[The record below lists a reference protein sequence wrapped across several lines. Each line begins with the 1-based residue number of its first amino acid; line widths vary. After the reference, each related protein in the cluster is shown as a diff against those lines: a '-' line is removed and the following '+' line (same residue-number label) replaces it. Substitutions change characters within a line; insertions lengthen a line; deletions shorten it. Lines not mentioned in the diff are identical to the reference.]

1 MKKNIGIVYGG
12 YSSEYKISIKSGEFI
27 FKILNNNPDWNVYKV
42 LLSKNSTSVI
52 LLDDTMEEV
61 NHDDFSF
68 KHGDNRVTFDAIYN
82 IIHGSPGE
90 TGEFSSLL
98 EKIGIPQTSCSSD
111 ICKLTFDKHEYVK
124 FINSLNLKT
133 AKQFFIKKGEEY
145 NVSDIVEKVGI
156 PCFVKPNKSGSSFG
170 ISKVKNKDLLNDKI
184 NYAFQEGDEVLV
196 ESFLDGKEV
205 SVGVVNIDGQ
215 RTILPITEI
224 RSKNEFFDFDAKYNG
239 ESDEI
244 TPGELKAGELDEIHK
259 MVNTI
264 YDNINLTGI
273 TRSEIILVNGIPH
286 LLETNTIPGFTEQSI
301 VPQQIKAAG
310 LSINKVIESQ
320 IKSLLY

>member
-1 MKKNIGIVYGG
+1 MKKNIGIAFGG

-27 FKILNNNPDWNVYKV
+27 FEILNKNPEWNVYKILV
-42 LLSKNSTSVI
+42 SNESTSV
-52 LLDDTMEEV
+52 LFSDDKMIEV
-61 NHDDFSF
+61 NQDDFSF
-68 KHGDNRVTFDAIYN
+68 EYDNNKIEFDAIYN

-98 EKIGIPQTSCSSD
+98 EGIGIPQTSCSSN

-124 FINSLNLKT
+124 FVNSLNIKT
-133 AKQFFIKKGEEY
+133 AKQFFIKKGDIY
-145 NVSDIVEKVGI
+145 NIDDIIEKTDI

-170 ISKVKNKDLLNDKI
+170 ISKVTSKDYLNEKI
-184 NYAFQEGDEVLV
+184 NYAFKEGDEVLV

-205 SVGVVNIDGQ
+205 SVGVINVDGK

-224 RSKNEFFDFDAKYNG
+224 ISKNEFFDFDAKYNG

-244 TPGELKAGELDEIHK
+244 TPGRLSKNELDGIHK
-259 MVNTI
+259 MINTI
-264 YDNINLTGI
+264 YDSINLSGI
-273 TRSEIILVNGIPH
+273 TRSEIILVHGIPH
-286 LLETNTIPGFTEQSI
+286 LLETNTIPGFTRQSI

-310 LSINKVIESQ
+310 LSINEIIENQ
-320 IKSLLY
+320 IKSLL

>member
-1 MKKNIGIVYGG
+1 MKKNIGIAYGG
-12 YSSEYKISIKSGEFI
+12 YSSEYDISIKSGEFI
-27 FKILNNNPDWNVYKV
+27 FEILNKNPDWNVYKV
-42 LLSKNSTSVI
+42 LVSKEKTSVLI
-52 LLDDTMEEV
+52 SGEKIEEI
-61 NHDDFSF
+61 NQDDFSF
-68 KHGDNRVTFDAIYN
+68 KYDNKKIEFDAIYN

-98 EKIGIPQTSCSSD
+98 EKIGVPQTSCSSK
-111 ICKLTFDKHEYVK
+111 ICRLTFDKHEYVK
-124 FINSLNLKT
+124 FINSLDLKT

-145 NVSDIVEKVGI
+145 NVDDIIKKTGI

-170 ISKVKNKDLLNDKI
+170 ISKVTNKDFLDDKI

-205 SVGVVNIDGQ
+205 SIGVINIDEQ

-244 TPGELKAGELDEIHK
+244 TPGDLTSNELNDIHK
-259 MVNTI
+259 MINTI

-273 TRSEIILVNGIPH
+273 TRSEIILVNGIPYI
-286 LLETNTIPGFTEQSI
+286 LETNTIPGFTKQSI

-310 LSINKVIESQ
+310 LSINDIIESQ
-320 IKSLLY
+320 IKSLL

>member
-1 MKKNIGIVYGG
+1 IAYGG
-12 YSSEYKISIKSGEFI
+12 YSSEYEISIKSGEFI
-27 FKILNNNPDWNVYKV
+27 FEILNKNPEWNIFKVLISKEKTSV
-42 LLSKNSTSVI
+42 LLSSDKI
-52 LLDDTMEEV
+52 EEI
-61 NHDDFSF
+61 NQEDFSF
-68 KHGDNRVTFDAIYN
+68 KFDNNKVKFDAIYN

-98 EKIGIPQTSCSSD
+98 EKIGIPHTSCSSK

-124 FINSLNLKT
+124 FINSFNLKT

-145 NVSDIVEKVGI
+145 NVDNIIEKTGI

-170 ISKVKNKDLLNDKI
+170 ISKVTNKDLLNEKI
-184 NYAFQEGDEVLV
+184 DYAFEEGDEVLI

-205 SVGVVNIDGQ
+205 SVGVINIDGQ

-224 RSKNEFFDFDAKYNG
+224 RSKNEFFDYDAKYNG

-244 TPGELKAGELDEIHK
+244 TPGELTTNELDDIHK
-259 MVNTI
+259 MINTI
-264 YDNINLTGI
+264 YDNINLSGI
-273 TRSEIILVNGIPH
+273 TRSEIILVGGIPH
-286 LLETNTIPGFTEQSI
+286 LLETNTIPGFTKQSI

-310 LSINKVIESQ
+310 LSINKIIESQ
-320 IKSLLY
+320 IKSLL

>member
-1 MKKNIGIVYGG
+1 MY
-12 YSSEYKISIKSGEFI
+12 IKS
-27 FKILNNNPDWNVYKV
+27 YYQ
-42 LLSKNSTSVI
+42 KNSTSVI

-145 NVSDIVEKVGI
+145 NVSDIIEKVGI

-170 ISKVKNKDLLNDKI
+170 ISKVKNKDLLNNKI

-244 TPGELKAGELDEIHK
+244 TPGELKAGELDKIHK

-320 IKSLLY
+320 IKSLL

>member
-1 MKKNIGIVYGG
+1 MKKNIGIAYGG
-12 YSSEYKISIKSGEFI
+12 YSSEYDISIKSGEFI
-27 FKILNNNPDWNVYKV
+27 FEILNKNPDWNVYKV
-42 LLSKNSTSVI
+42 LVSKEKTSVLI
-52 LLDDTMEEV
+52 SGEEIEEI
-61 NHDDFSF
+61 NQDDFSF
-68 KHGDNRVTFDAIYN
+68 KYDNKKIEFDAIYN

-98 EKIGIPQTSCSSD
+98 EKIGVPQTSCSSK
-111 ICKLTFDKHEYVK
+111 ICRLTFDKHEYVK
-124 FINSLNLKT
+124 FINSLDLKT

-145 NVSDIVEKVGI
+145 NVDDIIEKTGI

-170 ISKVKNKDLLNDKI
+170 ISKVTNKDFLDDKI

-205 SVGVVNIDGQ
+205 SIGVINIDEQ

-244 TPGELKAGELDEIHK
+244 TPGELTTNELDKIHK
-259 MVNTI
+259 MINII
-264 YDNINLTGI
+264 YDNINLSGI
-273 TRSEIILVNGIPH
+273 TRSEVILVNGIPH
-286 LLETNTIPGFTEQSI
+286 LLETNTIPGFTKQSI

-310 LSINKVIESQ
+310 LSVSKIIESQ
-320 IKSLLY
+320 IQSLL

>member
-1 MKKNIGIVYGG
+1 MKKNIGIAYGG
-12 YSSEYKISIKSGEFI
+12 YSSEYDISIKSGEFI
-27 FKILNNNPDWNVYKV
+27 FEILNKNPDWNVYKV
-42 LLSKNSTSVI
+42 LVSKEKTSVLI
-52 LLDDTMEEV
+52 SGEKIEEI
-61 NHDDFSF
+61 NQDDFSF
-68 KHGDNRVTFDAIYN
+68 KYDNKKIEFDAIYN

-98 EKIGIPQTSCSSD
+98 EKIGVPQTSCSSK
-111 ICKLTFDKHEYVK
+111 ICRLTFDKHEYVK
-124 FINSLNLKT
+124 FINSLDLKT

-145 NVSDIVEKVGI
+145 NVDDIIEKTGI

-170 ISKVKNKDLLNDKI
+170 ISKVTNKDFLDDKI

-205 SVGVVNIDGQ
+205 SIGVINIDEQ

-244 TPGELKAGELDEIHK
+244 TPGELTTNELDKIHK
-259 MVNTI
+259 MINII
-264 YDNINLTGI
+264 YDNINLSGI
-273 TRSEIILVNGIPH
+273 TRSEVILVNGIPH
-286 LLETNTIPGFTEQSI
+286 LLETNTIPGFTKQSI

-310 LSINKVIESQ
+310 LSVSKIIESQ
-320 IKSLLY
+320 IQSLL

>member
-1 MKKNIGIVYGG
+1 MKKNIGIAYGG
-12 YSSEYKISIKSGEFI
+12 YSSEYEISIKSGEFI
-27 FKILNNNPDWNVYKV
+27 FEILNKNPEWNIFKVLISKEKTSV
-42 LLSKNSTSVI
+42 LLSSDKI
-52 LLDDTMEEV
+52 EEI
-61 NHDDFSF
+61 NQEDFSF
-68 KHGDNRVTFDAIYN
+68 KFDNNKVKFDAIYN

-98 EKIGIPQTSCSSD
+98 EKIGIPQTSCSSK

-145 NVSDIVEKVGI
+145 NVDNIIEKTGI

-170 ISKVKNKDLLNDKI
+170 ISKVTNKDLLNEKI
-184 NYAFQEGDEVLV
+184 DYAFEEGDEVLI

-205 SVGVVNIDGQ
+205 SVGVINIDGQ

-224 RSKNEFFDFDAKYNG
+224 RSKNEFFEFDAKYNG

-244 TPGELKAGELDEIHK
+244 TPGELTTNELDDIHK
-259 MVNTI
+259 MINTI
-264 YDNINLTGI
+264 YDNINLSGI
-273 TRSEIILVNGIPH
+273 TRSEIILVDGIPH
-286 LLETNTIPGFTEQSI
+286 LLETNTIPGFTKQSI

-310 LSINKVIESQ
+310 LSINKIIESQ
-320 IKSLLY
+320 IKSLL

>member
-52 LLDDTMEEV
+52 LLDDKIEEV

-133 AKQFFIKKGEEY
+133 AKQFFIKNGLKEVY
-145 NVSDIVEKVGI
+145 NES
-156 PCFVKPNKSGSSFG
+156 VKKNLLNKNDKRLSSAPYPP
-170 ISKVKNKDLLNDKI
+170 DLLDLYYI
-184 NYAFQEGDEVLV
+184 YELV
-196 ESFLDGKEV
+196 
-205 SVGVVNIDGQ
+205 
-215 RTILPITEI
+215 
-224 RSKNEFFDFDAKYNG
+224 
-239 ESDEI
+239 
-244 TPGELKAGELDEIHK
+244 
-259 MVNTI
+259 
-264 YDNINLTGI
+264 
-273 TRSEIILVNGIPH
+273 
-286 LLETNTIPGFTEQSI
+286 
-301 VPQQIKAAG
+301 
-310 LSINKVIESQ
+310 
-320 IKSLLY
+320 

>member
-1 MKKNIGIVYGG
+1 MKKNIGIAYGG
-12 YSSEYKISIKSGEFI
+12 YSSEYDISIKSGEFI
-27 FKILNNNPDWNVYKV
+27 FEILNKNPDWNVYKV
-42 LLSKNSTSVI
+42 LVSKEKTSVLI
-52 LLDDTMEEV
+52 SGEKIEEI
-61 NHDDFSF
+61 NQDDFSF
-68 KHGDNRVTFDAIYN
+68 KYDNKKIEFDAIYN

-98 EKIGIPQTSCSSD
+98 EKIGVPQTSCSSK
-111 ICKLTFDKHEYVK
+111 ICRLTFDKHEYVK
-124 FINSLNLKT
+124 FINSLDLKT

-145 NVSDIVEKVGI
+145 NVDDIIEKTGI

-170 ISKVKNKDLLNDKI
+170 ISKVTNKDFLDDKI

-205 SVGVVNIDGQ
+205 SIGVINIDEQ

-244 TPGELKAGELDEIHK
+244 TPGELTNNELDKIHK
-259 MVNTI
+259 MINII
-264 YDNINLTGI
+264 YDNINLSGI
-273 TRSEIILVNGIPH
+273 TRSEVILVNGIPH
-286 LLETNTIPGFTEQSI
+286 LLETNTIPGFTKQSI

-310 LSINKVIESQ
+310 LSVSKIIESQ
-320 IKSLLY
+320 IQSLL

>member
-1 MKKNIGIVYGG
+1 MKKNIGIAYGG
-12 YSSEYKISIKSGEFI
+12 YSSEYDISIKSGEFI
-27 FKILNNNPDWNVYKV
+27 FEILNKNPDWNVYKV
-42 LLSKNSTSVI
+42 LVSKEKTSVLI
-52 LLDDTMEEV
+52 SGDKIEEI
-61 NHDDFSF
+61 NQDDFSF
-68 KHGDNRVTFDAIYN
+68 KYDNKKIEFDAIYN

-98 EKIGIPQTSCSSD
+98 EKIGVPQTSCSSK
-111 ICKLTFDKHEYVK
+111 ICRLTFDKHEYVK
-124 FINSLNLKT
+124 FINSLDLKT

-145 NVSDIVEKVGI
+145 NVDDIIKKTGI

-170 ISKVKNKDLLNDKI
+170 ISKVTNKDFLDDKI

-205 SVGVVNIDGQ
+205 SIGVINIDEQ

-244 TPGELKAGELDEIHK
+244 TPGELTTNELDKIHK
-259 MVNTI
+259 MINII
-264 YDNINLTGI
+264 YDNINLSGI
-273 TRSEIILVNGIPH
+273 TRSEVILVNGIPH
-286 LLETNTIPGFTEQSI
+286 LLETNTIPGFTKQSI

-310 LSINKVIESQ
+310 LSVSKIIESQ
-320 IKSLLY
+320 IQSLL

>member
-1 MKKNIGIVYGG
+1 MKKNIGIAYGG
-12 YSSEYKISIKSGEFI
+12 YSSEYDISIKSGEFI
-27 FKILNNNPDWNVYKV
+27 FEILNKNPDWNVYKV
-42 LLSKNSTSVI
+42 LVSKEKTSVLI
-52 LLDDTMEEV
+52 SGEKIEEI
-61 NHDDFSF
+61 NQDDFSF
-68 KHGDNRVTFDAIYN
+68 KYDNKKIEFDAIYN

-98 EKIGIPQTSCSSD
+98 EKIGVPQTSCSSK
-111 ICKLTFDKHEYVK
+111 ICRLTFDKHEYVK
-124 FINSLNLKT
+124 FINSLDLKT

-145 NVSDIVEKVGI
+145 NVDDIIKKTGI

-170 ISKVKNKDLLNDKI
+170 ISKVTNKDFLDDKI

-205 SVGVVNIDGQ
+205 SIGVINIDEQ

-244 TPGELKAGELDEIHK
+244 TPGELTNNELDKIHK
-259 MVNTI
+259 MINII
-264 YDNINLTGI
+264 YDNINLSGI
-273 TRSEIILVNGIPH
+273 TRSEVILVNGIPH
-286 LLETNTIPGFTEQSI
+286 LLETNTIPGFTKQSI

-310 LSINKVIESQ
+310 LSVSKIIESQ
-320 IKSLLY
+320 IQSLL

>member
-1 MKKNIGIVYGG
+1 MKKNIGIAYGG
-12 YSSEYKISIKSGEFI
+12 YSSEYDISIKSGEFI
-27 FKILNNNPDWNVYKV
+27 FEILNKNPDWNVYKV
-42 LLSKNSTSVI
+42 LVSKEKTSVLI
-52 LLDDTMEEV
+52 SGEKIEEI
-61 NHDDFSF
+61 NQDDFSF
-68 KHGDNRVTFDAIYN
+68 KHDNKKIEFDAIYN

-98 EKIGIPQTSCSSD
+98 EKIGVPQTSCSSK
-111 ICKLTFDKHEYVK
+111 ICRLTFDKHEYVK
-124 FINSLNLKT
+124 FINSLDLKT

-145 NVSDIVEKVGI
+145 NVDDIIKKTGI

-170 ISKVKNKDLLNDKI
+170 ISKVTNKDFLDDKI

-205 SVGVVNIDGQ
+205 SIGVINIDEQ

-244 TPGELKAGELDEIHK
+244 TPGELTTNELDKIHK
-259 MVNTI
+259 MINII
-264 YDNINLTGI
+264 YDNINLSGI
-273 TRSEIILVNGIPH
+273 TRSEVILVNGIPH
-286 LLETNTIPGFTEQSI
+286 LLETNTIPGFTKQSI

-310 LSINKVIESQ
+310 LSVSKIIESQ
-320 IKSLLY
+320 IQSLL

>member
-1 MKKNIGIVYGG
+1 MKKNIGIAYGG
-12 YSSEYKISIKSGEFI
+12 YSSEYEISIKSGEFI
-27 FKILNNNPDWNVYKV
+27 FEILNKNPDWNVYKV
-42 LLSKNSTSVI
+42 LVSKEKTSVLI
-52 LLDDTMEEV
+52 SGEKIEEI
-61 NHDDFSF
+61 NQNDFSF
-68 KHGDNRVTFDAIYN
+68 KYDNKKIEFDAIYN

-98 EKIGIPQTSCSSD
+98 EKIGVPQTSCSSK
-111 ICKLTFDKHEYVK
+111 ICRLTFDKHEYVK
-124 FINSLNLKT
+124 FINSLDLKT

-145 NVSDIVEKVGI
+145 NVDDIIEKTGI

-170 ISKVKNKDLLNDKI
+170 ISKVTNKDFLDDKI

-205 SVGVVNIDGQ
+205 SIGVINIDEQ

-244 TPGELKAGELDEIHK
+244 TPGELTTNELDKIHK
-259 MVNTI
+259 MINII
-264 YDNINLTGI
+264 YDNINLSGI
-273 TRSEIILVNGIPH
+273 TRSEVILVNGIPH
-286 LLETNTIPGFTEQSI
+286 LLETNTIPGFTKQSI

-310 LSINKVIESQ
+310 LSVSKIIESQ
-320 IKSLLY
+320 IQSLL

>member
-52 LLDDTMEEV
+52 LTDDTMEEV

-133 AKQFFIKKGEEY
+133 AKQFFIKKGQEY
-145 NVSDIVEKVGI
+145 NVSDIAEKVGI

-205 SVGVVNIDGQ
+205 SVGVINIDGQ

-310 LSINKVIESQ
+310 LSIHKVIESQ
-320 IKSLLY
+320 IKSLL

>member
-1 MKKNIGIVYGG
+1 MKKNIGIACGG
-12 YSSEYKISIKSGEFI
+12 YSSEYDISIKSGEFI
-27 FKILNNNPDWNVYKV
+27 FEILNKNPDWNVYKV
-42 LLSKNSTSVI
+42 LVSKEKTSVLI
-52 LLDDTMEEV
+52 SGEKIEEI
-61 NHDDFSF
+61 NQDDFSF
-68 KHGDNRVTFDAIYN
+68 KYDNKKIEFDAIYN

-98 EKIGIPQTSCSSD
+98 EKIGVPQTSCSSK
-111 ICKLTFDKHEYVK
+111 ICRLTFDKHEYVK
-124 FINSLNLKT
+124 FINSLDLKT

-145 NVSDIVEKVGI
+145 NVDDIIEKTGI

-170 ISKVKNKDLLNDKI
+170 ISKVTNKDFLDDKI

-205 SVGVVNIDGQ
+205 SIGVINIDEQ

-244 TPGELKAGELDEIHK
+244 TPGELTNNELDKIHK
-259 MVNTI
+259 MINII
-264 YDNINLTGI
+264 YDNINLSGI
-273 TRSEIILVNGIPH
+273 TRSEVILVNGIPH
-286 LLETNTIPGFTEQSI
+286 LLETNTIPGFTKQSI

-310 LSINKVIESQ
+310 LSVSKIIESQ
-320 IKSLLY
+320 IQSLL

>member
-1 MKKNIGIVYGG
+1 MKKNIGIAYGG
-12 YSSEYKISIKSGEFI
+12 YSSEYDISIKSGEFI
-27 FKILNNNPDWNVYKV
+27 FEILNKNPDWNVYKV
-42 LLSKNSTSVI
+42 LVSKEKTSVLI
-52 LLDDTMEEV
+52 SGEKIEEI
-61 NHDDFSF
+61 NQDDFSF
-68 KHGDNRVTFDAIYN
+68 KYDNKKIEFDAIYN

-98 EKIGIPQTSCSSD
+98 EKIGVPQTSCSSK
-111 ICKLTFDKHEYVK
+111 ICRLTFDKHEYVK
-124 FINSLNLKT
+124 FINSLDLKT

-145 NVSDIVEKVGI
+145 NVDDIIKKTGI

-170 ISKVKNKDLLNDKI
+170 ISKVTNKDFLDDKI

-205 SVGVVNIDGQ
+205 SIGVINIDEQ

-244 TPGELKAGELDEIHK
+244 TPGELTTNELDKIHK
-259 MVNTI
+259 MINII
-264 YDNINLTGI
+264 YDNINLSGI
-273 TRSEIILVNGIPH
+273 TRSEVILVNGIPH
-286 LLETNTIPGFTEQSI
+286 LLETNTIPGFTKQSI

-310 LSINKVIESQ
+310 LSVSKIIESQ
-320 IKSLLY
+320 IQSLL

>member
-27 FKILNNNPDWNVYKV
+27 FKILNNNPEWNVYKV

-52 LLDDTMEEV
+52 LPDYETEEV
-61 NHDDFSF
+61 SHDDFSF
-68 KHGDNRVTFDAIYN
+68 KHGDNRVKFDAIYN

-133 AKQFFIKKGEEY
+133 AKQFFIKKGQEY
-145 NVSDIVEKVGI
+145 NVSDIVEKGGI

-170 ISKVKNKDLLNDKI
+170 ISKVKNKALLNDKI

-244 TPGELKAGELDEIHK
+244 TPGELKASELDDIHK
-259 MVNTI
+259 MINTI
-264 YDNINLTGI
+264 YDNINLSGI
-273 TRSEIILVNGIPH
+273 TRSEIILVDGIPH

-301 VPQQIKAAG
+301 VPQQIKAAW
-310 LSINKVIESQ
+310 LSIHKVIESQ
-320 IKSLLY
+320 IKSLL